1 MINKNITS
9 SKTKHVL
16 VESDLN
22 GLSKKLKQY
31 RENDQQK
38 I

>member
-16 VESDLN
+16 VESELN
-22 GLSKKLKQY
+22 GLSKRLKQY
-31 RENDQQK
+31 QEKDQQK